1 MQLKTPPQNF
11 LYTLLALR
19 DYYAPI
25 VEEYERLYTQALDNL
40 NHVEALLAN
49 WPAKP
54 SEQTNRLTPEQVAQ
68 VPSAAEKTN
77 VPLNGSQNISET
89 ETNLAQTDTTLE
101 AIHNLKTE
109 HLFLA
114 MVDTNAQPE
123 IPQLDD
129 TALETSSSY
138 NSNAISEAETAAS
151 ESNPAQEDSSLDS
164 GDDAG
169 QTQGEPEETNDV
181 QQPATDK
188 IETDISSVSQED
200 KETQPIDES
209 ATVAQEDLSS
219 DNDNNIVE
227 TEDELLETEDAV
239 EAASD
244 NVESNSSST
253 ATQSEHQQPQSTSGN
268 QETAQQTQDEMRSL
282 GEVPMLEEYFGLR
295 RIEAVQKLLQK
306 HPGNICHV
314 DFVLRALYGELEP
327 DMRKIVRGRVQSTL
341 TQGKNDGR
349 WFLVPGKSGYYT
361 IDLKLLKSN
370 QKSSVSKQE
379 NNKSK
384 KPSPQSKA
392 NAVPMMGEFEGKF
405 IIDALTILL
414 QQNPGK
420 VFNVAQVIEALYGE
434 LDPQEIKEV
443 KASVLNELSRGHR
456 TGIFSRVPGKTGVY
470 TWDVKLLTS

>member
-25 VEEYERLYTQALDNL
+25 VEEYERLYTQANDNL
-40 NHVEALLAN
+40 HHVEALLAN

-54 SEQTNRLTPEQVAQ
+54 SELTNRLIPEQVAQ

-77 VPLNGSQNISET
+77 VPLNGSQNISEI

-114 MVDTNAQPE
+114 MVGTNAQPE

-138 NSNAISEAETAAS
+138 NSNAISEAETAAL
-151 ESNPAQEDSSLDS
+151 ESNPVQEDSYLDS

-188 IETDISSVSQED
+188 IETDVSSVSQED
-200 KETQPIDES
+200 KQTQPIDES

-219 DNDNNIVE
+219 DNNNNIV
-227 TEDELLETEDAV
+227 ETEDAV

-244 NVESNSSST
+244 HVKSNSSST
-253 ATQSEHQQPQSTSGN
+253 ATQNEHQQAQSTSSN

-327 DMRKIVRGRVQSTL
+327 DIRKTVRGRVQSTL

-361 IDLKLLKSN
+361 IDLKLLTSN
-370 QKSSVSKQE
+370 RKTSSSKQE
-379 NNKSK
+379 NNK

-392 NAVPMMGEFEGKF
+392 NAVPMIGEFEGKF
-405 IIDALTILL
+405 VIDALTILL

-443 KASVLNELSRGHR
+443 KPSVLNELSRGHR
-456 TGIFSRVPGKTGVY
+456 TGIFFRVPGEKGVY
-470 TWDVKLLTS
+470 TWDVKLLTSQS

>member
-25 VEEYERLYTQALDNL
+25 VEEYERLYTQALNNL

-49 WPAKP
+49 WPAKS
-54 SEQTNRLTPEQVAQ
+54 SEQTNRLTPEQVTQ
-68 VPSAAEKTN
+68 VSTATEKTN
-77 VPLNGSQNISET
+77 EPLNGNQNILEI

-114 MVDTNAQPE
+114 KVETNAQLE
-123 IPQLDD
+123 IPQPDD
-129 TALETSSSY
+129 TTLETPSSD
-138 NSNAISEAETAAS
+138 NSNAISEAETAAV
-151 ESNPAQEDSSLDS
+151 ESNPAQVDSSLAQE
-164 GDDAG
+164 DDAG
-169 QTQGEPEETNDV
+169 QTQGEQEESNDV
-181 QQPATDK
+181 QQPATDT
-188 IETDISSVSQED
+188 IETDVSSVDSENN
-200 KETQPIDES
+200 EGPAIEES

-227 TEDELLETEDAV
+227 TEDASEATTDNIET
-239 EAASD
+239 
-244 NVESNSSST
+244 NSSST
-253 ATQSEHQQPQSTSGN
+253 AAQSEHQQPQSTSSN
-268 QETAQQTQDEMRSL
+268 QETAQQTQEEMRSL

-327 DMRKIVRGRVQSTL
+327 DIRKTVRGRVQSTL

-361 IDLKLLKSN
+361 IDLKLLTSN
-370 QKSSVSKQE
+370 RKTSSSKQE
-379 NNKSK
+379 NSK

-405 IIDALTILL
+405 IIDALTTLL

-434 LDPQEIKEV
+434 LDPEEIKEV

-456 TGIFSRVPGKTGVY
+456 TGIFSRVPGEKGVY
-470 TWDVKLLTS
+470 TWDVKLLSLEK

>member
-11 LYTLLALR
+11 LATLLALR

-25 VEEYERLYTQALDNL
+25 VEEYERLYTQANDNL

-49 WPAKP
+49 WPAKS
-54 SEQTNRLTPEQVAQ
+54 SEQTNRLTSEQVAAA
-68 VPSAAEKTN
+68 VTASAQGKDA
-77 VPLNGSQNISET
+77 LNGRQTVSET

-114 MVDTNAQPE
+114 MVDTNAQ
-123 IPQLDD
+123 
-129 TALETSSSY
+129 LETTQPDVIAVETPLKD
-138 NSNAISEAETAAS
+138 NSNAIGETETTAV
-151 ESNPAQEDSSLDS
+151 ESNPPQEDSSLDF
-164 GDDAG
+164 GDDTVE
-169 QTQGEPEETNDV
+169 TQGEPEETNDV
-181 QQPATDK
+181 QQPATDTIK
-188 IETDISSVSQED
+188 TDVSSVSQED

-219 DNDNNIVE
+219 DNNNNIVE
-227 TEDELLETEDAV
+227 TEDELLETEDASEV
-239 EAASD
+239 ATD
-244 NVESNSSST
+244 NVETNSSLT
-253 ATQSEHQQPQSTSGN
+253 AAQSDDQQPQSTSSN
-268 QETAQQTQDEMRSL
+268 QQTAQPTQDEPSSL
-282 GEVPMLEEYFGLR
+282 GDIPMLEEYFGLS
-295 RIEAVQKLLQK
+295 RIDAVQKLLEK

-327 DMRKIVRGRVQSTL
+327 SIRKIVRGRVQSTL
-341 TQGKNDGR
+341 TQGKNNGR

-370 QKSSVSKQE
+370 RKSSSAKHE
-379 NNKSK
+379 NNK

-405 IIDALTILL
+405 VIDALTTLL

-420 VFNVAQVIEALYGE
+420 VFNVAQVMEALYGE
-434 LDPQEIKEV
+434 LDPDEIKEV
-443 KASVLNELSRGHR
+443 KTSVLNELSRGHR
-456 TGIFSRVPGKTGVY
+456 TGIFSRVPGEKGVY